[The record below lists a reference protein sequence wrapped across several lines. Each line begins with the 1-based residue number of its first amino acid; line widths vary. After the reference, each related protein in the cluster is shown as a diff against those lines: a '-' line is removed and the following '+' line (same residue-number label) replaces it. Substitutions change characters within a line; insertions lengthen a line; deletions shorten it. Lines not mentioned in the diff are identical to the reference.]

1 MAQPP
6 NNTATVTALTGSD
19 QTVLT
24 GDGIFFGGTFTE
36 TGCST
41 AGCIIYDNT
50 ANSGTI
56 LAKVSLAANGIEH
69 INFANGLQAGT
80 GIRVDITSGAIAGS
94 IHFTS

>member
-36 TGCST
+36 TGGST

-69 INFANGLQAGT
+69 INFCLLY
-80 GIRVDITSGAIAGS
+80 TSPSPRDRTRSRMPSSA
-94 IHFTS
+94 

>member
-6 NNTATVTALTGSD
+6 NNTAVVTALTGSD
-19 QTVLT
+19 QTVLS
-24 GDGIFFGGTFTE
+24 GGGIFFGGTFTE
-36 TGCST
+36 TAGST

-69 INFANGLQAGT
+69 INFANGLAVT
-80 GIRVDITSGAIAGS
+80 NGIRVDITSGTIAGS
-94 IHFTS
+94 IHSAS